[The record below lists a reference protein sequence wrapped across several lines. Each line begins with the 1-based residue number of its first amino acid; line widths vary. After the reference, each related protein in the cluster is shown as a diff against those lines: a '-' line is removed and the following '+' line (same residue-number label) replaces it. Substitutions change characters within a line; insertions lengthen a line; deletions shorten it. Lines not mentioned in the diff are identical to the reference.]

1 MNMLLF
7 IVCIVLTLLLFFII
21 GLQKVYSGES
31 AIELKRQA
39 RKGDKTAELLYRVVS
54 YGLDVEIF
62 FWALVSIL
70 GASLFVLLAI
80 TLPTWLAIIITTLIV
95 WFGFVWLPRTHSS
108 RYMQLA
114 AKYIS
119 PVANWLLNK
128 LQPIIKRANHH
139 ATKRLPTV
147 QHTKIFERDDLIKL
161 LDKQQKQID
170 NRIAK
175 EELQIAKNALGFGEK
190 RVSEVMTP
198 KRMIKMVSTHDMI
211 GPVLMDELHK
221 SGHSRF
227 PVKHDSPDNIVGTLF
242 IRDLMSAKQGGFI
255 KDVMRKDVFYVNQDE
270 PLARVLD
277 AFIKTKH
284 HLFMVVNGF
293 EELVGVISVEDIIE
307 QVIGKQLIDEF
318 DSYDDLRAVAQMNAK
333 KDSEKHKD
341 PMKPKIKGQKED

>member
-1 MNMLLF
+1 MLLF
-7 IVCIVLTLLLFFII
+7 IVCIALTLLLFFVV

-31 AIELKRQA
+31 ATELKRQA
-39 RKGDKTAELLYRVVS
+39 RRGDRTAEILYQVVA
-54 YGLDVEIF
+54 YGLDVDIF

-70 GASLFVLLAI
+70 SATLFVLLAI
-80 TLPTWLAIIITTLIV
+80 SVPTWLAIIITTLTI
-95 WFGFVWLPRTHSS
+95 WFAFVWLPRTHSS

-119 PVANWLLNK
+119 PVANWILNK
-128 LQPIIKRANHH
+128 LQPIIVRARHH
-139 ATKRLPTV
+139 ATKRLPATS
-147 QHTKIFERDDLIKL
+147 HTKMFERADLIQL
-161 LDKQQKQID
+161 LDRQQKQID

-190 RVSEVMTP
+190 KVSEIMTP

-242 IRDLMSAKQGGFI
+242 IRDLMSAKQGGFV

-307 QVIGKQLIDEF
+307 QVLGKQLIDEF

-333 KDSEKHKD
+333 KDSEKHEN
-341 PMKPKIKGQKED
+341 PTKPKPKDQTNK